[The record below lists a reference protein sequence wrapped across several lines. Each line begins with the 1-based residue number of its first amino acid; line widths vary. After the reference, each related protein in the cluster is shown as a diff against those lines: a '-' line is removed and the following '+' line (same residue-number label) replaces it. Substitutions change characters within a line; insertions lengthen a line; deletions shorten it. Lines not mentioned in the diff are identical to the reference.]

1 MGHVKLLHSTCQ
13 CYQGYLPLQRPS
25 WPLLYLSLNK
35 LCKTGLSKRA
45 VILHTSSAWR
55 NNGTN
60 GTFTLLQDLLSGG
73 VVMSQRVA
81 WISVLFIST
90 ENSMSYGVKHRSNTE
105 LAIAPDEP
113 CSKHPA
119 APLPSLA
126 ASQRLPGHRCSSCL
140 LPLDR
145 FLRTLRTCPHWK
157 PKYWQP
163 VNTHYLV
170 CDPSGV
176 RTA

>member
-13 CYQGYLPLQRPS
+13 CYQGYLPLQRRS
-25 WPLLYLSLNK
+25 GPLLYFSLNK
-35 LCKTGLSKRA
+35 LCKTGLSRRA
-45 VILHTSSAWR
+45 VALHTSSACR

-60 GTFTLLQDLLSGG
+60 GTFALLQDLLSGG

-90 ENSMSYGVKHRSNTE
+90 ENSMSYGIKHRSNTE

-113 CSKHPA
+113 CPKQLA

-126 ASQRLPGHRCSSCL
+126 RAARSQVFL
-140 LPLDR
+140 L
-145 FLRTLRTCPHWK
+145 FVTLGQVSK
-157 PKYWQP
+157 
-163 VNTHYLV
+163 NT
-170 CDPSGV
+170 
-176 RTA
+176 